1 MAGCSE
7 MSAVLC
13 ETVWHHMLQQC
24 ARPHVALC
32 SDVGQIAGYLY
43 GISPPDNPQVKEI
56 RCIVMAP
63 QWGTHQTVH
72 LPNQLP
78 QHQYLKE
85 MEPLGWI
92 HTQPNELPQLSP
104 QDITTHAKVMA
115 DNSTWDGEKT
125 IVITCSFTPGSCSL
139 TAYKLTPR
147 YSGTV
152 VLWPALTGQSSSL
165 NFVYAIYKSEARVN
179 CS

>member
-1 MAGCSE
+1 MQLK
-7 MSAVLC
+7 VHTLQLC
-13 ETVWHHMLQQC
+13 LKMLQC
-24 ARPHVALC
+24 MVFY
-32 SDVGQIAGYLY
+32 SNIFQIAGYLY

-72 LPNQLP
+72 LPSQLP
-78 QHQYLKE
+78 QHQYLKD

-115 DNSTWDGEKT
+115 DNSSWDGEKT
-125 IVITCSFTPGSCSL
+125 IIITCSFTPGSCSL

-147 YSGTV
+147 YCGLMYELLVS
-152 VLWPALTGQSSSL
+152 
-165 NFVYAIYKSEARVN
+165 YAYTLYL
-179 CS
+179 

>member
-1 MAGCSE
+1 VDRSPNFVA
-7 MSAVLC
+7 AFVLSG
-13 ETVWHHMLQQC
+13 EDGLGLIEVKKSTFVQLYPKMLMENSWSFI
-24 ARPHVALC
+24 LMF
-32 SDVGQIAGYLY
+32 QIAGYLY

-104 QDITTHAKVMA
+104 QDITTHAKIMA
-115 DNSTWDGEKT
+115 DNSSWDGEKT
-125 IVITCSFTPGSCSL
+125 IIITCSFTPGSCSL

-147 YSGTV
+147 
-152 VLWPALTGQSSSL
+152 
-165 NFVYAIYKSEARVN
+165 
-179 CS
+179 

>member
-1 MAGCSE
+1 MF
-7 MSAVLC
+7 VILC
-13 ETVWHHMLQQC
+13 ETMLHHITAMN
-24 ARPHVALC
+24 APKPMFWF
-32 SDVGQIAGYLY
+32 QIAGYLY
-43 GISPPDNPQVKEI
+43 GMSPPDNPQVKEI

-125 IVITCSFTPGSCSL
+125 IIITCSFTPGSCSL

-147 YSGTV
+147 YSGPMGCFYRTN
-152 VLWPALTGQSSSL
+152 T
-165 NFVYAIYKSEARVN
+165 
-179 CS
+179 